1 MFSDG
6 SSLIVL
12 FFVQNWFGLDFFR
25 WIVTGIL
32 ITCTAISATPTTHI
46 FSSEKVTL
54 TDLCQS
60 QILRR
65 LNDKTLAKAQCT
77 QGLSVFIEATALKSY
92 HKLIKIP
99 LLNLDQTRPSKQC
112 KSLIWI
118 MILGFLCYRI
128 CRAEQLSRGTLLRRI
143 LLQGTLI
150 YDGTGSI

>member
-46 FSSEKVTL
+46 FSSEKVTH

-60 QILRR
+60 QIFKR

-99 LLNLDQTRPSKQC
+99 LLNLDQISVVETWSGK
-112 KSLIWI
+112 I
-118 MILGFLCYRI
+118 MISIMAHNR
-128 CRAEQLSRGTLLRRI
+128 RRGWHNFEKN
-143 LLQGTLI
+143 
-150 YDGTGSI
+150 Y